1 MFYFGI
7 IFIDL
12 TVRQQCDLSVA
23 IHKPW
28 LEKKTNMNYYLGL
41 NAIVKRI
48 DKEEFIYNYNL

>member
-7 IFIDL
+7 IDL